1 MLANEIAETA
11 DFNETVQYNLFGKK
25 AEPNPDKCAWY
36 VTRNLHSDD
45 LEVGTKIMQATAA
58 QSKAVTCCYHFSL
71 DWHVDETDNLT
82 SEKAIAAADTVLKKL
97 GLEENQ
103 AMYFWHTD
111 ADHPHMHVVV
121 NRAVEHADGIVRA
134 HDMWKSKERLERS
147 VFEVANEMGF
157 EAIEGRHN
165 SKDFEPDRD
174 KGAPQSKRDL
184 VHTDE
189 LVPWVREDV
198 QRVKSRFW
206 QSFNAAN
213 NWAELAE
220 GLEKD
225 GLSLRQKGQG
235 LIVHDGQKFTPISK
249 LGKDVRLKKMEQ
261 DYGQTFA
268 EFSDKQMLETEQ
280 EQEELQEWAEDGD
293 AVFEEIDEPENL
305 EKLQKLLG
313 IMDEL
318 AKFDKSQTV
327 QRATKA
333 LAKAQK
339 TADRREW
346 LIGKA
351 EASVEYHE
359 QAFTDILTHITHDP
373 NAAIKATE
381 ELKKDNKLTR
391 ALKAGRRKFPEWR
404 KAIDG
409 ALKRHKKKVKQRKS
423 ERELERERREEER
436 IFYRMQKLREAENK
450 LAERKRQRA
459 FSQAEL
465 VRKKFGFKKTRE
477 MKLRFEDL
485 KKFAARDLTQK
496 MIFTSELSVP
506 QKKRLFAQFER
517 NRDKAP
523 KLGQTRGGDRDRS
536 DGGWEL

>member
-1 MLANEIAETA
+1 MLANEIALTA
-11 DFNETVQYNLFGKK
+11 SFRDNVQYNLIGKK
-25 AEPNPDKCAWY
+25 AEPNPDKCAWH

-58 QSKAVTCCYHFSL
+58 QSNAEACSYHFSL
-71 DWHVDETDNLT
+71 DWHVDETDDLT
-82 SEKAIAAADTVLKKL
+82 PEKAIAAADDVLKKL
-97 GLEENQ
+97 GLDENQ

-121 NRAVEHADGIVRA
+121 NRAHAREDGIVRA

-147 VFEVANEMGF
+147 VFEVAHEMGF
-157 EAIEGRHN
+157 EQVQGRHN
-165 SKDFEPDRD
+165 SKDFAPDRD
-174 KGAPQSKRDL
+174 KGAPQNKHDL

-189 LVPWVREDV
+189 LKPWVREDI
-198 QRVKSRFW
+198 QGIKDRFRE
-206 QSFNAAN
+206 SFSTAN
-213 NWAELAE
+213 NWAELSDS
-220 GLEKD
+220 LEKE

-235 LIVHDGQKFTPISK
+235 LIVHDGEKFATLSK
-249 LGKDVRLKKMEQ
+249 MGKDVRLAKMEK

-268 EFSDKQMLETEQ
+268 DFGEGQTLEAES
-280 EQEELQEWAEDGD
+280 EQEELYDWAEDGE

-339 TADRREW
+339 AANRQEW
-346 LIGKA
+346 LVGKA

-359 QAFTDILTHITHDP
+359 QAFTDILTRITHDP
-373 NAAIKATE
+373 NAAQKATE

-391 ALKAGRRKFPEWR
+391 ALKAGRRKYPEWR

-409 ALKRHKKKVKQRKS
+409 ALKRHKKKVEKRKS
-423 ERELERERREEER
+423 DREIEREQREEER
-436 IFYRMQKLREAENK
+436 IFTAMQKLREAEEK
-450 LAERKRQRA
+450 LADRKRKRIVT
-459 FSQAEL
+459 QADL
-465 VRKKFGFKKTRE
+465 AKKKWGYKKSYE
-477 MKLRFEDL
+477 MKFRFESL
-485 KKFAARDLTQK
+485 KKFAARDLSHK
-496 MIFTSELSVP
+496 MIYSSELSVP

-517 NRDKAP
+517 NRRKVP
-523 KLGQTRGGDRDRS
+523 QKGQTRGGDRDRS